1 MGRGCM
7 MSTMDGGSWRLLRAR
22 QDVLVG
28 RKRGDNQHQAG
39 MGWRTERAHEP
50 GTSGGMGGG

>member
-1 MGRGCM
+1 
-7 MSTMDGGSWRLLRAR
+7 LLRAR